1 MKREAENEV
10 IIISHWWNV
19 RLRMRLLLSLID
31 GMRLIMRSLLS
42 LIDGTRLGM
51 RSLLF
56 LIDGTWGWERGH
68 YYLSSME
75 REAENEVIIIPHWWN
90 VRLGMRLLL
99 SLIDGTWGWEWGH
112 YYLSLMECEAEN
124 EVIIIPHWWNV
135 EFTIAHFN
143 FPRFKNMD
151 AGGQLNSLEL
161 VCLKALVTAC
171 KCHI

>member
-1 MKREAENEV
+1 MERGWEWGRYYSSWMERGWEWGRYYSSLMDREAENEV

-90 VRLGMRLLL
+90 V
-99 SLIDGTWGWEWGH
+99 
-112 YYLSLMECEAEN
+112 
-124 EVIIIPHWWNV
+124 

-151 AGGQLNSLEL
+151 AGGQLNSFEL